1 MGIPGT
7 TTISSMIAPAN
18 AKSSMAVQSEQWNKG
33 GYRSVKTVA
42 ERDALLKTKRWAP
55 GMLVN
60 ILELNRIDKLVPN
73 EGASFESLNVKD
85 WHFEEGITGKVT
97 EGTVGGS
104 GVKGE
109 PGAKGEKGD
118 PGEQG
123 PQGPK
128 GEDGAGIEITGS
140 VPTYADL
147 PSGLTTEDD
156 GKGYYVEADGKLYI
170 WNGTSFPANGD
181 GVQIQGPQGPQGV
194 QGIQGP
200 QGEQGI
206 QGPAGADGA
215 DGISPTAT
223 VVRTQNGAT
232 ITITDAQGT
241 TTADVY
247 DGSIA
252 NIPIASSEVLG
263 AIKVGSNLSITADG
277 ILSADAQQVT
287 LYSSTG
293 QNTDGAMTQKA
304 TTDALALKADS
315 SSLAA
320 VAISGNYNDLS
331 NKPIIPM
338 IPTQTSAFANDGSDG
353 TSVYVE
359 ADELAAVATSGS
371 YNDLSNLPT
380 IPDAQVNSDWNADS
394 GVAQILNKP
403 VLATVATS
411 GSYTDLINLPTIPA
425 TNNINSQDWNALWQ

>member
-1 MGIPGT
+1 MGCKECGKPKCNGECGCKSPKVLQINNPAEYITFHKVSIPAAMGDSTTNPPKIGAYRNALVYYEADHTSWMYSTDGIPT
-7 TTISSMIAPAN
+7 
-18 AKSSMAVQSEQWNKG
+18 
-33 GYRSVKTVA
+33 
-42 ERDALLKTKRWAP
+42 
-55 GMLVN
+55 LV
-60 ILELNRIDKLVPN
+60 
-73 EGASFESLNVKD
+73 
-85 WHFEEGITGKVT
+85 T
-97 EGTVGGS
+97 
-104 GVKGE
+104 
-109 PGAKGEKGD
+109 
-118 PGEQG
+118 GEQG
-123 PQGPK
+123 PTGSQGPAGPQ
-128 GEDGAGIEITGS
+128 GEAGPQG
-140 VPTYADL
+140 
-147 PSGLTTEDD
+147 
-156 GKGYYVEADGKLYI
+156 
-170 WNGTSFPANGD
+170 
-181 GVQIQGPQGPQGV
+181 IQGIQGEQGPQGV
-194 QGIQGP
+194 QG
-200 QGEQGI
+200 
-206 QGPAGADGA
+206 PAGANGA

-252 NIPIASSEVLG
+252 NIPIASSEILG

-277 ILSADAQQVT
+277 VLSADAQQVT
-287 LYSSTG
+287 LYPTTG

-304 TTDALALKADS
+304 TTDALALKADT
-315 SSLAA
+315 SSLAT
-320 VAISGNYNDLS
+320 VATSGSYNDLS

-338 IPTQTSAFANDGSDG
+338 VPTQTSAFANDGSDG

-359 ADELAAVATSGS
+359 ADELATVATSGS

-403 VLATVATS
+403 VLSTVATS